1 MKCKDCT
8 YYRNKPFKCCT
19 LSECFYEKSVTILNP
34 KKPIKPNYTNSEN
47 TIYTNQPEFIILE
60 LIDAEINKLKCN
72 IKDLEKIKN
81 DIHYMIKNEVDWNEI
96 YKRIKE
102 DK

>member
-1 MKCKDCT
+1 MCNENPWDDRINSIKYDSACT
-8 YYRNKPFKCCT
+8 RA
-19 LSECFYEKSVTILNP
+19 LNP

-47 TIYTNQPEFIILE
+47 TIYTNQPEFIILD
-60 LIDAEINKLKCN
+60 LIDTEINKLKRN
-72 IKDLEKIKN
+72 IKDLEKIKD
-81 DIHYMIKNEVDWNEI
+81 DIHYMIKNNVDWNEI

>member
-1 MKCKDCT
+1 MCNENPWEGMINSIKYD
-8 YYRNKPFKCCT
+8 
-19 LSECFYEKSVTILNP
+19 SECTRTFNP

-60 LIDAEINKLKCN
+60 LIDTEINKLKCN

-81 DIHYMIKNEVDWNEI
+81 DIHYMIKNNVDWNEI